1 MVYHVLDS
9 GETTRKGFY
18 VYDDKRRANP
28 DPELNKYIE
37 KSRSISGV
45 AIDPEVSLSLSYV
58 LLYTPHTQGVY
69 YLVLRFFLTCLL
81 SWGAIM

>member
-28 DPELNKYIE
+28 DPELKKYIE
-37 KSRSISGV
+37 KSRSISGL
-45 AIDPEVSLSLSYV
+45 AIDPKVSLSLSYV
-58 LLYTPHTQGVY
+58 LLYTPHTHGVY
-69 YLVLRFFLTCLL
+69 YLVL
-81 SWGAIM
+81 

>member
-69 YLVLRFFLTCLL
+69 YLVL
-81 SWGAIM
+81 